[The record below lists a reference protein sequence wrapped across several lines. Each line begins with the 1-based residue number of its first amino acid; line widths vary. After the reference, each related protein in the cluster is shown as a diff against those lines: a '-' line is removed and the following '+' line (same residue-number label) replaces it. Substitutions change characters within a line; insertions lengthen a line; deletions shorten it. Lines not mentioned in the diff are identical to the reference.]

1 MSIPDKY
8 KVDHLFLLV
17 GENPLP
23 NYVAARTLLNDGGTV
38 YLVFT
43 KQTIPQKNCLRG
55 IDGLHKYGIKCVE
68 VDLANYESNAYHI
81 CSHIQQR
88 LNSLNGGSVGINY
101 TGGTKAMAVHA
112 YRAIQE
118 KEPNAV
124 FSYLDSRTLKMW
136 LDQKGNRP
144 IHFDVNFEPSLN
156 LEKLFRLHNN
166 NYWLDNQPPCPEPFL
181 ADIAAKF
188 ADFHSND
195 DRLAKEWR
203 SWCKYQLHPKT
214 KNGDYWKKEPGLN
227 CSPPISITLEGLS
240 PSIKNILQQEL
251 KVSTT
256 HLQLGDIK
264 KKKGF
269 DSLTH
274 VCEWLDGT
282 WLESYVLQ
290 QVKGIQDEFG
300 IKESMM
306 SFHIRDSRNNWRERF
321 EFDVAFIKGYQL
333 FAISCTTSGNK
344 ARCKQKLFEAHLR
357 ARQLGGDEARV
368 ALVCCFD
375 KPEWIKDDV
384 RFAIPDKK
392 IEVFGRQDLANLADG
407 IADWIDRNNQEAK
420 V

>member
-8 KVDHLFLLV
+8 KVEHLFLLV

-23 NYVAARTLLNDGGTV
+23 NYVAARTLQRDGGTV

-43 KQTIPQKNCLRG
+43 EQTKCQKNCLKG
-55 IDGLHKYGIKCVE
+55 QYGLNYYGIKCE
-68 VDLANYESNAYHI
+68 EIYLGNYESNAYQI
-81 CSHIQQR
+81 CDRIQQR
-88 LNSLNGGSVGINY
+88 LKNLTNGSIGLNY

-118 KEPNAV
+118 QEPDAV
-124 FSYLDSRTLKMW
+124 FSYLDPRTLKMW
-136 LDQKGNRP
+136 IDQEGNRP
-144 IHFDVNFEPSLN
+144 IHFDVNLEPALN
-156 LEKLFRLHNN
+156 LERLFRLHNN
-166 NYWLDNQPPCPEPFL
+166 NYWLDNKPPCSDPFL
-181 ADIAAKF
+181 ANIAAKF
-188 ADFHSND
+188 ADFHSNAQ
-195 DRLAKEWR
+195 LAKEWR
-203 SWCKYQLHPKT
+203 SWCKNKLHPKT
-214 KNGDYWKKEPGLN
+214 KNGDYWKEKQDLD
-227 CSPPISITLEGLS
+227 CSPPISINLEGLS
-240 PSIKNILQQEL
+240 PSIKNILRQDL
-251 KVSTT
+251 NASTT
-256 HLQLGDIK
+256 HLQLNITK
-264 KKKGF
+264 QKGF

-290 QVKGIQDEFG
+290 QVKEIQDGFG

-306 SFHIRDSRNNWRERF
+306 SFHIRDSGNTWRERF

-333 FAISCTTSGNK
+333 FAISCTTSSNK

-375 KPEWIKDDV
+375 TPEWIKDEV

-392 IEVFGRQDLANLADG
+392 IEVFGRQDLATIADG

-420 V
+420 L